1 MKVEFSMS
9 SEERQDIIE
18 IFQQLINEHP
28 VESRQDLTNIISSIL
43 LNILNSAKDSVIR
56 MCAECIKETLEESP
70 IYQDLISRYGEQE
83 VWEGSKNEES
93 SVEDSSLVA
102 VDVGESSDEVQKIL
116 DAWNEAIKRKEYVL
130 AERKYK
136 S

>member
-28 VESRQDLTNIISSIL
+28 VKSRQDLANIISSIL

-70 IYQDLISRYGEQE
+70 VYQNLISQYGEQE
-83 VWEGSKNEES
+83 VWEGSENEENPI
-93 SVEDSSLVA
+93 EDSSLVA
-102 VDVGESSDEVQKIL
+102 VDAGESSDEVQKIL

>member
-18 IFQQLINEHP
+18 VFQQLINEHP
-28 VESRQDLTNIISSIL
+28 VKSRQDLANIISSIL

-56 MCAECIKETLEESP
+56 MCAECIKETLKESP
-70 IYQDLISRYGEQE
+70 VYQNLISQYGEQE